1 MSARIL
7 YGKPVAEQIKQAVL
21 QETSLLGRQ
30 LKIVTLG
37 FASNLEWGQYSKSL
51 QKSAPSYNCEVQ
63 NNYVD
68 DNVTPEEFFAMLDVF
83 SADQSV
89 DGILV
94 QQPLPKDFRFAIDHI
109 NPSKDIDGLTANNL
123 QSLFCAKEVLVPATP
138 LAVVKILQYYGIDMQ
153 GKNAVIIG
161 RGIAVGKPLSLLLL
175 NRNAT
180 VTVCHTK
187 TVDVASIAKNADLLV
202 SAVGKAGLVTPD
214 FVNQNAVVIDVG
226 LSFENGIASGDV
238 DFEAVSQCCSAI
250 SPVPGGV
257 GPVTRACLF
266 YNTLVASKNK

>member
-7 YGKPVAEQIKQAVL
+7 YGKPVAEQIKQVVL
-21 QETSLLGRQ
+21 DETKLLGKT

-37 FASNLEWGQYSKSL
+37 FESNLEWGQYSKSL
-51 QKSAPSYNCEVQ
+51 CKSAPSYNAVVE
-63 NNYVD
+63 NYYVAD
-68 DNVTPEEFFAMLDVF
+68 DVAPEEFYALLDSF
-83 SADQSV
+83 SADNSV

-94 QQPLPKDFRFAIDHI
+94 QQPLPKPYRFAIDHV
-109 NPSKDIDGLTANNL
+109 NPRKDIDGLSAFNL
-123 QSLFCAKEVLVPATP
+123 QALFCAKEVLVPATP
-138 LAVVKILQYYGIDMQ
+138 LAVVKILEYYGIDVQ

-187 TVDVASIAKNADLLV
+187 TVDIPSIAKKADLLV
-202 SAVGKAGLVTPD
+202 SAVGKAGLVTRD
-214 FVNQNAVVIDVG
+214 YIKDDAVVIDVG
-226 LSFENGIASGDV
+226 LSFENGVASGDV
-238 DFEAVSQCCSAI
+238 DFDSVSQKCSAV

-266 YNTLVASKNK
+266 YNTLIASKNK

>member
-7 YGKPVAEQIKQAVL
+7 YGKPVAEQIKQSVL
-21 QETSLLGRQ
+21 QESAALGRS

-37 FASNLEWGQYSKSL
+37 FESNLEWGQYSKSL
-51 QKSAPSYNCEVQ
+51 CKSAPSYNAVVE
-63 NNYVD
+63 NYYVAD
-68 DNVTPEEFFAMLDVF
+68 DICPDDFYAMLDGF
-83 SADQSV
+83 SADSTV

-94 QQPLPKDFRFAIDHI
+94 QQPLPKPFRFAIDHV
-109 NPSKDIDGLTANNL
+109 NPKKDIDGLSAFNL
-123 QSLFCAKEVLVPATP
+123 QALFCAKEVLVPATP
-138 LAVVKILQYYGIDMQ
+138 LAVVKILEYYGIDMQ

-187 TVDVASIAKNADLLV
+187 TVDIPSIARKADLLV
-202 SAVGKAGLVTPD
+202 SAVGKGGLVTCD
-214 FVNQNAVVIDVG
+214 YVNENSIVIDVG
-226 LSFENGIASGDV
+226 LSFENGVASGDV
-238 DFEAVSQCCSAI
+238 DFESVSQKCSAV
-250 SPVPGGV
+250 SPVPCGV

-266 YNTLVASKNK
+266 YNTLIAAKNK

>member
-7 YGKPVAEQIKQAVL
+7 YGKPVAEQIKQTVL
-21 QETSLLGRQ
+21 AESASLGRS

-37 FASNLEWGQYSKSL
+37 FESNLEWGQYSKSL
-51 QKSAPSYNCEVQ
+51 CKSAPNYNAVVE
-63 NNYVD
+63 NNYVAD
-68 DNVTPEEFFAMLDVF
+68 DILPEQFYAMLDSF
-83 SADQSV
+83 SADPSI

-94 QQPLPKDFRFAIDHI
+94 QQPLPKPFRFAIDHV
-109 NPSKDIDGLTANNL
+109 NPKKDIDGLTANNL
-123 QSLFCAKEVLVPATP
+123 QALFCAKEVLVPATP
-138 LAVVKILQYYGIDMQ
+138 LAVVKILDYYGIDVQ

-187 TVDVASIAKNADLLV
+187 TVDIPSIARNADLVV
-202 SAVGKAGLVTPD
+202 SAVGKGGLVTVD
-214 FVNQNAVVIDVG
+214 YVNENAVVIDVG
-226 LSFENGIASGDV
+226 LSFENGVASGDV
-238 DFEAVSQCCSAI
+238 DFEPVSQKCASL

-266 YNTLVASKNK
+266 YNTLIASKNK